1 MVGIKPSLINYD
13 KYSTKLQIYCLY
25 FSIISSHL
33 ISIVSIIKFFL
44 KVVIGLFHFM
54 FLLMFYFNRNYIL
67 LFKWS

>member
-33 ISIVSIIKFFL
+33 ISIVSIINFF
-44 KVVIGLFHFM
+44 KGCDWVVSFHVLVNVLF
-54 FLLMFYFNRNYIL
+54 
-67 LFKWS
+67 

>member
-33 ISIVSIIKFFL
+33 ISIVSIIKFFF
-44 KVVIGLFHFM
+44 KGCDWVVSFHVLVNVLF
-54 FLLMFYFNRNYIL
+54 
-67 LFKWS
+67 